1 MGTNFYF
8 FTNDKSIAK
17 KYASDKYTLTDT
29 PEFGYEIHIAKTS
42 CGWLPLFQ
50 YRETMPSVKAM
61 KEAYDTGKFKI
72 YDEYNKEYNWKEF
85 DERVLKFNGG
95 IKGAIKPQPF
105 KSFSSIFHGIEENE
119 NIPISHFDYSN
130 GNYSHLYL
138 KDEDGYEFSKSNF
151 C

>member
-8 FTNDKSIAK
+8 YTKNKTIAE
-17 KYASDKYTLTDT
+17 KYAGWEYELTDI
-29 PEFGYEIHIAKTS
+29 PDWAYEIHIAKTS
-42 CGWLPLFQ
+42 YGWLPLFR

-61 KEAYDTGKFKI
+61 KEAYDTGEFKI
-72 YDEYNKEYNWKEF
+72 YDEYSKEYNWDEF

-95 IKGAIKPQPF
+95 IKGVIKQE
-105 KSFSSIFHGIEENE
+105 KNNGEI
-119 NIPISHFDYSN
+119 IPISHFEHDN
-130 GNYSHLYL
+130 GKYAYLYL

>member
-8 FTNDKSIAK
+8 FTNDKSIAE
-17 KYASDKYTLTDT
+17 KYACNEYTLTDT

-61 KEAYDTGKFKI
+61 KEAYDTGEFKI

-95 IKGAIKPQPF
+95 VKGAIEAEKLED
-105 KSFSSIFHGIEENE
+105 EEL
-119 NIPISHFDYSN
+119 PISHFEFSD
-130 GNYSHLYL
+130 GIYSHLYL
-138 KDEDGYEFSKSNF
+138 KDKDGFEFSKGDFS
-151 C
+151 

>member
-1 MGTNFYF
+1 MMGTNFYF
-8 FTNDKSIAK
+8 HTKNKTIAE
-17 KYASDKYTLTDT
+17 KYAGWEYELTDI
-29 PEFGYEIHIAKTS
+29 PDWAYEIHIAKTS

-61 KEAYDTGKFKI
+61 KEAYDTGEFKI

-95 IKGAIKPQPF
+95 IKGIIKP
-105 KSFSSIFHGIEENE
+105 KENE
-119 NIPISHFDYSN
+119 NMPISHFDYSN
-130 GNYSHLYL
+130 GNYAHLYL
-138 KDEDGYEFSKSNF
+138 KDEEGYEFIWGDF

>member
-8 FTNDKSIAK
+8 HTKNKTIAE
-17 KYASDKYTLTDT
+17 KYAGWEYELTDI
-29 PEFGYEIHIAKTS
+29 PDWAYEIHIAKTS

-61 KEAYDTGKFKI
+61 KEAYDTGEFKI

-95 IKGAIKPQPF
+95 IKGIIKQE
-105 KSFSSIFHGIEENE
+105 KNNGEM
-119 NIPISHFDYSN
+119 IPISHFEYDN
-130 GNYSHLYL
+130 GKYAYLYL
-138 KDEDGYEFSKSNF
+138 KDENGYEFVKGDFS
-151 C
+151 

>member
-8 FTNDKSIAK
+8 FTNDKSIVK
-17 KYASDKYTLTDT
+17 KYACNEYTLTDT

-42 CGWLPLFQ
+42 CGWLPLFR

-61 KEAYDTGKFKI
+61 KEAYDTGEFKI
-72 YDEYNKEYNWKEF
+72 YDEYNKEYNWDEF
-85 DERVLKFNGG
+85 DKRVLKFNGG
-95 IKGAIKPQPF
+95 IKGVIKQE
-105 KSFSSIFHGIEENE
+105 KNNGEM
-119 NIPISHFDYSN
+119 IPISHFEFDN
-130 GNYSHLYL
+130 GKYVYLYL

>member
-8 FTNDKSIAK
+8 FTKDKSAVE
-17 KYASDKYTLTDT
+17 KYACNEYELTDT

-61 KEAYDTGKFKI
+61 KTAYDTDKLKI
-72 YDEYNKEYNWKEF
+72 IDEYRREYTWTEF

-95 IKGAIKPQPF
+95 VKGAIEPEKL
-105 KSFSSIFHGIEENE
+105 GNEEL
-119 NIPISHFDYSN
+119 PISHFEFSD
-130 GNYSHLYL
+130 GMYSHLYL
-138 KDEDGYEFSKSNF
+138 RDKDGFEFIKGDFS
-151 C
+151 